1 MAYNSI
7 YDFAPITFVF
17 SLKLFLITLIVS
29 MAGILGSTYFSCRSE
44 LMEKPAALIR
54 PKVLKSGKRILLER
68 IHPLWSR
75 LKFLQKITLRNMF
88 RYKERLIMMLVGISL
103 PVGALMHYLVMHMIV
118 VENMEFDI
126 HVSVVSYILSVV
138 FTILFAVI
146 VNIFMRHEIQKIP
159 MAESLKAVE

>member
-1 MAYNSI
+1 
-7 YDFAPITFVF
+7 
-17 SLKLFLITLIVS
+17 
-29 MAGILGSTYFSCRSE
+29 
-44 LMEKPAALIR
+44 MEKPAALIR

-126 HVSVVSYILSVV
+126 HVSVVSYYSFSRIHNS
-138 FTILFAVI
+138 FRCHREHF
-146 VNIFMRHEIQKIP
+146 HET
-159 MAESLKAVE
+159 